1 MQIAV
6 AKHHNER
13 HKEIAMRNGT
23 VFPGSLLSPAGS
35 AITVLLV
42 DDQAFIGKIIGRM
55 LKTEK
60 DIHFHYFQVARD
72 ALKMVD
78 KISPTVILQDLMMP
92 EIKGL
97 HMVYYFRTKKSTR
110 DTPLIVLS
118 ADEDPEVKAEAFRL
132 GANDYMVKPPD
143 RIELIARIRYHS
155 QAYQLMI
162 QRDEAHRR
170 LEERTVE
177 LKLTNEQL
185 REQIAERRRTEE
197 ALLHSKKKAEKE
209 REAAEAANKKI
220 TDSIRYAKM
229 IQSSLLPNPENIKS
243 FLPDSFFIWMPRDI
257 VGGDFIFTDY
267 FEDGFLIAV
276 IDCTG
281 HGVPGAFMTV
291 ITSFG
296 LRKVIRD
303 EGFHDPAKIL
313 QRLSFIVKTTLQQD
327 TDYALSDDGLDAAV
341 CLINPAEGTL
351 TFAGAKLPM
360 IYTHEGEVFTVKG
373 DKKSIGYKKS
383 ELGFHFTNHTIRME
397 KGMSFYLFSD
407 GFVDQLDENDQRFG
421 TSRLRELL
429 KEYRNE
435 PFEKQRELL
444 TDAFNQHKG
453 ESDRQDD
460 MTILGFG
467 IRGEE

>member
-1 MQIAV
+1 MPN
-6 AKHHNER
+6 H
-13 HKEIAMRNGT
+13 GT
-23 VFPGSLLSPAGS
+23 HLPGSLLSLNGAVT
-35 AITVLLV
+35 TVLLV
-42 DDQAFIGKIIGRM
+42 DDQAFIGKIIERM
-55 LKTEK
+55 LKSEK
-60 DIHFHYFQVARD
+60 DIHFHYLKSARE

-78 KISPTVILQDLMMP
+78 RISPTVILQDLMMP

-110 DTPLIVLS
+110 HTPLIVLS
-118 ADEDPEVKAEAFRL
+118 ADEDPKVKAEAFRL

-155 QAYQLMI
+155 QAYQLML

-170 LEERTVE
+170 LEERTEE

-185 REQIAERRRTEE
+185 REQIAERKRTEE
-197 ALLHSKKKAEKE
+197 ALRKSKKKAEKE

-229 IQSSLLPNPENIKS
+229 IQSSLLPNPENIRS

-267 FEDGFLIAV
+267 FEEGFLIAV

-281 HGVPGAFMTV
+281 HGVPGAFMTI

-341 CLINPAEGTL
+341 CLVNPADRTL

-360 IYTHEGEVFTVKG
+360 IYTQAGEVFMLKG
-373 DKKSIGYKKS
+373 DRKSIGYKKS
-383 ELGFHFTNHTIRME
+383 EMSFHFTDHTVRME
-397 KGMSFYLFSD
+397 NGMSFYLFSD

-421 TSRLRELL
+421 TSRIKELL
-429 KEYRNE
+429 KECQNE

-444 TDAFNQHKG
+444 LEAFNKHKG
-453 ESDRQDD
+453 TNDRQDD
-460 MTILGFG
+460 MTVLGFG
-467 IRGEE
+467 IREGE